1 MTITRKEYQDTRTIT
16 HKEYQGYKDNNTQ
29 GVLGVQGQ

>member
-1 MTITRKEYQDTRTIT
+1 MTIT

-29 GVLGVQGQ
+29 GVSGIQGR

>member
-1 MTITRKEYQDTRTIT
+1 MSIRDTTTIT

-29 GVLGVQGQ
+29 GVSGIQRQ